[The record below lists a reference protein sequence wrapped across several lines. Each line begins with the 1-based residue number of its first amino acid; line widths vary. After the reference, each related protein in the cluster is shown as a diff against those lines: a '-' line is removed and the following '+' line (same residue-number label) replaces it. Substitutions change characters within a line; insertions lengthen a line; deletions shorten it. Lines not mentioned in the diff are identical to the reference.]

1 MGLLAGLP
9 LSAMAQSTTRVR
21 KGVRRSQESGTVEQ
35 QSSNR
40 ARGPRNADRL
50 FISSVQLAGEQ
61 LEDGRFSIQ
70 MMTIPPGVVL

>member
-35 QSSNR
+35 QS
-40 ARGPRNADRL
+40 ARTRNADRL
-50 FISSVQLAGEQ
+50 FLSSVQLTGEQ

-70 MMTIPPGVVL
+70 MMTISPGVVL

>member
-35 QSSNR
+35 QS
-40 ARGPRNADRL
+40 ARTRNADRL
-50 FISSVQLAGEQ
+50 FLSSVQLTGEQ

-70 MMTIPPGVVL
+70 MMTIPPGGVL